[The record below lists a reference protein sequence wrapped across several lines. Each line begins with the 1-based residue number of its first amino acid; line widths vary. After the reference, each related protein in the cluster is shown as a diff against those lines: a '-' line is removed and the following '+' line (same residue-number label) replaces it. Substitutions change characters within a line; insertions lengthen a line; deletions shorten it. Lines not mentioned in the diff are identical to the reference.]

1 VLPFCVP
8 KPTLTDEEV
17 PEHLLGR
24 TRTERVDRENRAL
37 KAWAR
42 DLAETYAGP
51 PDIEGAAN
59 LPSVGTVRDKNV
71 PNVFR
76 ALDVLPIIAVEDG
89 YDAAVRFAQ
98 GFLLLFVESVWLP
111 AARNPAQEIDFHDFV
126 RTFLEEPAV
135 GHLVEPGRV
144 GCYLRRMFER
154 RLLRV
159 GVRRTLQLMAERGKE
174 APTVPVSAP
183 RRAPAETGG

>member
-1 VLPFCVP
+1 MLPWSVP
-8 KPTLTDEEV
+8 KPTLVAEEV
-17 PEHLLGR
+17 PERLLGR
-24 TRTERVDRENRAL
+24 TRTERAERENRAL

-42 DLAETYAGP
+42 DLEETYAGP

-71 PNVFR
+71 PLVFR
-76 ALDVLPIIAVEDG
+76 DLDAMPVIAFEDG
-89 YDAAVRFAQ
+89 YDAAVRYAQ
-98 GFLLLFVESVWLP
+98 SFLLLHVEAVWLP
-111 AARNPAQEIDFHDFV
+111 AARNPSQERDFHDFCRV
-126 RTFLEEPAV
+126 FLEDPGV
-135 GHLVEPGRV
+135 GFLVEPGRR
-144 GCYLRRMFER
+144 GRYLRRMFER

-183 RRAPAETGG
+183 RRPPTEA